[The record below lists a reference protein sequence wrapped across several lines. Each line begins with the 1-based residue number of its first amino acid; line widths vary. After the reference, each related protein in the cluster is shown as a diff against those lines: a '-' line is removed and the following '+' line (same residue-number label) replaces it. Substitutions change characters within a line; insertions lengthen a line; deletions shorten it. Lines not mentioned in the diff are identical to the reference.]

1 VNSILL
7 VDDDVNATAAL
18 QMAFEL
24 EGYSVATAA
33 NGELAWNTLH
43 AHRPDLIVT
52 DLNMPIMDGI
62 EFCLKLETST
72 ALADI
77 PVVLTSSS
85 RCPPRFRHANAYL
98 HKPFSVEC
106 LFAVVQHLLQAH
118 VRESSAS

>member
-1 VNSILL
+1 LL
-7 VDDDVNATAAL
+7 VDDDINATAAL

-33 NGELAWNTLH
+33 NGEFAWNALRV
-43 AHRPDLIVT
+43 HRPDLIVT

-62 EFCLKLETST
+62 EFCLKLERNA

-98 HKPFSVEC
+98 HKPFSVER
-106 LFAVVQHLLQAH
+106 LFAIVRHLLQAH
-118 VRESSAS
+118 VKEGSTS